1 VGRCLRGF
9 RNGADG
15 CEESNGKG
23 RACRGSTPTT
33 QGGAPQ
39 GSRTESSPD
48 QVGGEAGQEEADG
61 GCDAKKKLTA
71 PAVAKKAPKKT
82 AVPKRLK
89 KRFKVDGLVKR
100 EGNSFDHTKAVHNVL
115 MAAWTDRL
123 MMSSDRARALST
135 ALGIAFSCGLVTT
148 LCGPTFGRQV
158 LITEKG
164 IDFLNCS
171 LGPSAHK
178 ALYTKKERAVHGGDV
193 AGASQNHQP
202 NNSDAEGLRG

>member
-1 VGRCLRGF
+1 MAEKTTVK
-9 RNGADG
+9 GA
-15 CEESNGKG
+15 
-23 RACRGSTPTT
+23 RV
-33 QGGAPQ
+33 APQ
-39 GSRTESSPD
+39 PRPRKAALRRARELNQALIKSAEKPAKKRPTA
-48 QVGGEAGQEEADG
+48 VTEADK
-61 GCDAKKKLTA
+61 ALKKTA
-71 PAVAKKAPKKT
+71 APKKI
-82 AVPKRLK
+82 K

-164 IDFLNCS
+164 IDFLNWS
-171 LGPSAHK
+171 LGPSAQK
-178 ALYTKKERAVHGGDV
+178 ALYTKKKRAVHGGDV
-193 AGASQNHQP
+193 AGAIQDYQP
-202 NNSDAEGLRG
+202 NNND